1 MITKQKIQIFERCKG
16 DRDEFARMGSDKEKE
31 LFENHDWF
39 LIDSFLQDIEL
50 INKGLSSV
58 DYITQR
64 IAEMKASCDEE
75 SFVWFDKKISSTT
88 KYRTFLLTISKRSR
102 FINLTGLV
110 CGAAPLVGGL
120 IIFFI
125 WWAGRAFFAEDLD
138 DLESI
143 GFVWNI
149 CSFLM
154 ATFGLVRSIR
164 FIIKGD
170 RTTRLKSWMGLLL
183 ILLNIPVVMLVG
195 YKQEDIAKRAYIK
208 IYNHTKHDNVEVIIQ
223 GWDFEYQLGVL
234 DDNESLVGYYYPKY
248 LNDDPTDSSPIP
260 LDVNLILK
268 DEFFTHYLELPSSIK
283 GDCESIYIDKDFRLL
298 DESYVTKHKTF

>member
-1 MITKQKIQIFERCKG
+1 MTKF
-16 DRDEFARMGSDKEKE
+16 
-31 LFENHDWF
+31 
-39 LIDSFLQDIEL
+39 
-50 INKGLSSV
+50 
-58 DYITQR
+58 
-64 IAEMKASCDEE
+64 
-75 SFVWFDKKISSTT
+75 
-88 KYRTFLLTISKRSR
+88 RTFLLTISTRSR
-102 FINLTGLV
+102 FINLTGLA
-110 CGAAPLVGGL
+110 CGGAPLVGGL

-138 DLESI
+138 GLESI
-143 GFVWNI
+143 GGVWI
-149 CSFLM
+149 MCSFLM

-223 GWDFEYQLGVL
+223 GWDFEYQLGIL

-248 LNDDPTDSSPIP
+248 LNDDATDSRPIA
-260 LDVNLILK
+260 LLVTLIVK
-268 DEFFTHYLELPSSIK
+268 DEFSTYYLDLPTFYN
-283 GDCESIYIDKDFRLL
+283 GYCEEVRINEHFRLL
-298 DESYVTKHKTF
+298 HEW

>member
-1 MITKQKIQIFERCKG
+1 
-16 DRDEFARMGSDKEKE
+16 MGSDKEKE
-31 LFENHDWF
+31 LFESDDWF
-39 LIDSFLQDIEL
+39 LIDGFLQDIEL

-75 SFVWFDKKISSTT
+75 SFAWFDKKISSTV
-88 KYRTFLLTISKRSR
+88 KSRTFLLTISKRSR

-110 CGAAPLVGGL
+110 CGGAPLVGGL

-138 DLESI
+138 GLESI
-143 GFVWNI
+143 GAVWI
-149 CSFLM
+149 MCSFLM

-195 YKQEDIAKRAYIK
+195 YKQEDIAKRVYIK
-208 IYNHTKHDNVEVIIQ
+208 VYNYSKHDNLEITIQ
-223 GWDFEYQLGVL
+223 GWDFEYQLGIL

-248 LNDDPTDSSPIP
+248 LDDDATDSRQIS
-260 LDVNLILK
+260 LLVTLIVK
-268 DEFFTHYLELPSSIK
+268 DEIATHYLNLPDFYN
-283 GDCESIYIDKDFRLL
+283 GYCEEIQINEHFRLL
-298 DESYVTKHKTF
+298 HEW